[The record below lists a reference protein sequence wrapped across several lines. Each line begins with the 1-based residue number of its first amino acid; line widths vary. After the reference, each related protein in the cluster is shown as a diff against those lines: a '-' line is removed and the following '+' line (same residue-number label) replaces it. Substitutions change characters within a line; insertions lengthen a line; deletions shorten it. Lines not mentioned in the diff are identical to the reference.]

1 MELLKLLI
9 IVLTIA
15 SFLWMARSD
24 YRHLDAKID
33 SIQEEMKGFHRA
45 MAETNIKISETNSRI
60 EKMDAEFKNFMME
73 EERKRTKILTG
84 R

>member
-1 MELLKLLI
+1 MEWLQFLI
-9 IVLTIA
+9 TILTIG

-33 SIQEEMKGFHRA
+33 AIQKEMTGFHGRL
-45 MAETNIKISETNSRI
+45 
-60 EKMDAEFKNFMME
+60 EKQDAEFKAFMRAE
-73 EERKRTKILTG
+73 EQKRTQILMN